1 MIKWSSDRVKERPKN
16 LQARR
21 IARMAAAFAVMIT
34 LITDHSTT
42 RPLLYAASSN
52 VGTSGAQF
60 LKIPPGARPA
70 GMGSAFSAVAD
81 DVHAIYY
88 NPAGL
93 AAVSQVQL
101 TGMHNSYFQGLN
113 YEFAAIALPLS
124 RFGWDGD
131 TEDSGKGT
139 LGLAVYNLSVSGIE
153 RRGNAETAAPL
164 GTFGADDFAY
174 ALSYARGSERFAW
187 GANLKFIQQT
197 IDSVKAGTLAADLG
211 ALYGAGENLK
221 LGAGVRHL
229 GGKPKFRQ
237 ESDPLPMLGFLAASY
252 RLAPGAQDSLTLGLD
267 LLLPRDNRLTYN
279 VGSEYLHRFA
289 SMEGALRAGYSSQ
302 NADADGLAG
311 FSMGGGLGFRN
322 VGFDFAWVP
331 FGDLGDT
338 FRYSLIVKF

>member
-1 MIKWSSDRVKERPKN
+1 M
-16 LQARR
+16 
-21 IARMAAAFAVMIT
+21 
-34 LITDHSTT
+34 
-42 RPLLYAASSN
+42 
-52 VGTSGAQF
+52 
-60 LKIPPGARPA
+60 
-70 GMGSAFSAVAD
+70 
-81 DVHAIYY
+81 
-88 NPAGL
+88 
-93 AAVSQVQL
+93 
-101 TGMHNSYFQGLN
+101 
-113 YEFAAIALPLS
+113 
-124 RFGWDGD
+124 
-131 TEDSGKGT
+131 
-139 LGLAVYNLSVSGIE
+139 
-153 RRGNAETAAPL
+153 
-164 GTFGADDFAY
+164 
-174 ALSYARGSERFAW
+174 
-187 GANLKFIQQT
+187 KFIQQT